1 MKKRILT
8 ATVFICLILVGLS
21 ACGDKA
27 GQEEVFDLSRL
38 QTEDGAYQYKDIPF
52 GSSYEEVAKK
62 IPLKLEEMTSESGSA
77 WSFYYS
83 VEPIAFYGEEGK
95 FSLEFT
101 DDKLETVKASAE
113 LSGGEEQFEE
123 LAGKMVEWY
132 GEAEVNVSETA
143 TIYSWEK
150 NGGHINAILFEDS
163 GKYYGIFGVF
173 YMEE

>member
-8 ATVFICLILVGLS
+8 AAVFICLILVGLS

-27 GQEEVFDLSRL
+27 GQGEVFDLSQL
-38 QTEDGAYQYKDIPF
+38 QTEDGVYQYKDIPF

-62 IPLKLEEMTSESGSA
+62 IPLKLEEMTSEDGSA

-83 VEPIAFYGEEGK
+83 VDPVDFYGEEGK

-101 DDKLETVKASAE
+101 DDKLEIVKLSAE
-113 LSGGEEQFEE
+113 LSGGGEQFEE
-123 LAGKMVEWY
+123 LAGEMVEWY
-132 GEAEVNVSETA
+132 GEAKVNVSETA

-150 NGGHINAILFEDS
+150 DGGHINAILSED
-163 GKYYGIFGVF
+163 GGNYYGIFGVF
-173 YMEE
+173 YVEE